1 MMTGGQGDAGIL
13 AQAERKESSL
23 TARAAWIMSA
33 RTLAFALSFALP
45 ILLVRRLDQTSVGLY
60 KQVFLVVG
68 TAMNVL
74 PLGFHMSAFYF
85 LPREPAR
92 RGEVVFNILLFHLFV
107 AVVACL
113 AFVLWPGLIVALF
126 PNSTALLPY
135 APALGVLLLLWVV
148 SSFLEAI
155 AMANQETKTATV
167 FIVSMNLARTL
178 LLLGAGLWFAT
189 VESLIYAAIIQGAL
203 QTVVLL
209 VYLFLRFEGF
219 GRRFDPRLLRTQL
232 SYAIPLGIA
241 GFLYSMQMDL
251 HNYFVSN
258 RFDADTFAI
267 YAMGCFNLPL
277 IHILSD
283 SVGSVMIPRVAE
295 LEKQG
300 ERREIVVL
308 ISRMMRKLAAAY
320 FALYAFLIVMG
331 REFIVVLFQEQYLP
345 SWPIFAINLS
355 MIPLGIITSAYD
367 PVMRAYPEHRFFLL
381 RARAVL
387 LGALFVALWFGTR
400 RVGLVGVIS
409 LVVLTN
415 LLERVVVAVRC
426 GKALGMTWAQF
437 SLFRD
442 VGKLACAAA
451 LAAVATALARALL
464 VGLLPTFF
472 VLAACGGVFFV
483 VYLASVWLLRILS
496 PDERDGATRALRTLQ
511 HRTTHWGRAA
521 DDAAG

>member
-1 MMTGGQGDAGIL
+1 M
-13 AQAERKESSL
+13 
-23 TARAAWIMSA
+23 RAAWIMSA
-33 RTLAFALSFALP
+33 RTVAFVLSFALP
-45 ILLVRRLDQTSVGLY
+45 LLLVRRLDQTSFGLY

-68 TAMNVL
+68 TAVNVL

-85 LPREPAR
+85 LPREPER
-92 RGEVVFNILLFHLFV
+92 RGEVVFNILLFHLLV
-107 AVVACL
+107 AGVACL
-113 AFVLWPGLIVALF
+113 AFVLRPTLIASLF
-126 PNSTALLPY
+126 PGSTELVAY
-135 APALGVLLLLWVV
+135 APALGVVLLLWVV

-167 FIVSMNLARTL
+167 FIVSMQLARTL
-178 LLLGAGLWFAT
+178 LLVVAGVAFAS

-203 QTVVLL
+203 QTVVLV
-209 VYLFLRFEGF
+209 VYLFVRFEGF
-219 GRRFDPRLLRTQL
+219 GRRFDLKLLRTQL
-232 SYAIPLGIA
+232 SYALPLGVA
-241 GFLYSMQMDL
+241 GFLYSMQMDM

-258 RFDADTFAI
+258 RFDAATFAV
-267 YAMGCFNLPL
+267 YAIGCFNLPL

-295 LEKQG
+295 LEKRG

-331 REFIVVLFQEQYLP
+331 REFIVVLFREQYLA
-345 SWPIFAINLS
+345 SWPIFAINLA

-387 LGALFVALWFGTR
+387 LGGLFVALWFGTR
-400 RVGLVGVIS
+400 RVGLLGVIS

-426 GKALGMTWAQF
+426 GKALGMTWAEF

-451 LAAVATALARALL
+451 CAAVATALVRAFVL
-464 VGLLPTFF
+464 GTMPPFF
-472 VLAACGGVFFV
+472 VLAVCGVVFAV
-483 VYLASVWLLRILS
+483 VYLAGVWLLRILS
-496 PDERDGATRALRTLQ
+496 PDERDSATRALRTLQ
-511 HRTTHWGRAA
+511 RRTTHWRRAA
-521 DDAAG
+521 NDVAG